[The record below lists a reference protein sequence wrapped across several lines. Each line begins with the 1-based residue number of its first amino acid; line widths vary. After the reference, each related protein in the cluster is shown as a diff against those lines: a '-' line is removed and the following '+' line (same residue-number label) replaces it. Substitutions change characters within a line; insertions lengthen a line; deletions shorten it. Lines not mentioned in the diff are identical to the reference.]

1 MPAGA
6 REGETRER
14 KGKVEGTKVQRRKR
28 LKGLFA
34 LLTFLTLQPCG
45 VQATRE
51 AAPPDE
57 MVLIPA
63 GKFLMGSSPKDGR
76 VGFTVGVDELP
87 QHTVDLKAYFID
99 RYEVTAKKYR
109 MFIEATGRKP
119 PGDPRFPE
127 IYPWAREGGV
137 PKEIENN
144 PVIYVSWNDAAS
156 FCEWAGKRLPTEA
169 EWEKAA
175 RGTDGRIWP
184 WGNIFDPQKANV
196 QEYKAGGTLG
206 VGSFPKGVSPYGVY
220 DMAGNVAE
228 WTADWYQAYPG
239 SKLVRGAFGKTR
251 VVKGGAYTLPGEP
264 YARSASRSMARDPE
278 KRHRSIGF
286 RCAMDIK

>member
-6 REGETRER
+6 RAGETRER
-14 KGKVEGTKVQRRKR
+14 KGKVEGTKVQRCKR
-28 LKGLFA
+28 LKGLFV
-34 LLTFLTLQPCG
+34 LITFLTLQPFNIG
-45 VQATRE
+45 ATRE
-51 AAPPDE
+51 APPDD

-76 VGFTVGVDELP
+76 VGFSVGVDELP
-87 QHTVDLKAYFID
+87 QHAVDLKAYYID

-109 MFIEATGRKP
+109 KFIEATGRKP

-137 PKEIENN
+137 PKEFENN
-144 PVIYVSWNDAAS
+144 PVIYVSWNDAES
-156 FCEWAGKRLPTEA
+156 YCEWAGRRLPTEA

-184 WGNIFDPQKANV
+184 WGNIFDSQKANV
-196 QEYKAGGTLG
+196 QEYKAGGTLA

-239 SKLVRGAFGKTR
+239 SKLVRSAFGKNK

-264 YARSASRSMARDPE
+264 YARSASRTMARDPE

-286 RCAMDIK
+286 RCAKDAK

>member
-1 MPAGA
+1 
-6 REGETRER
+6 
-14 KGKVEGTKVQRRKR
+14 
-28 LKGLFA
+28 
-34 LLTFLTLQPCG
+34 
-45 VQATRE
+45 
-51 AAPPDE
+51 

-87 QHTVDLKAYFID
+87 QHTVDLGAYFID
-99 RYEVTAKKYR
+99 RYEVTAKQYGP
-109 MFIEATGRKP
+109 FIEATGRKP

-137 PKEIENN
+137 PKEFENH
-144 PVIYVSWNDAAS
+144 PIIYVSWDDAEAY
-156 FCEWAGKRLPTEA
+156 CRWAGKRLPTEE

-184 WGNIFDPQKANV
+184 WGNIFDPRKANV
-196 QEYKAGGTLG
+196 QEYKSGGTLP

-239 SKLVRGAFGKTR
+239 SRLVRSAFGKNK

-264 YARSASRSMARDPE
+264 YARSASRTMAREPGM
-278 KRHRSIGF
+278 RHRSIGF
-286 RCAMDIK
+286 RCAKDLK

>member
-1 MPAGA
+1 MLAGA
-6 REGETRER
+6 REGEIRER
-14 KGKVEGTKVQRRKR
+14 KGKVEGAKVQRLKR
-28 LKGLFA
+28 LNGLFA
-34 LLTFLTLQPCG
+34 VLTVLSIALCNL
-45 VQATRE
+45 E
-51 AAPPDE
+51 AARAAAPDD

-87 QHTVDLKAYFID
+87 QHTVDLKAYYID
-99 RYEVTAKKYR
+99 RYEVTAKQYR
-109 MFIEATGRKP
+109 KFIEATGRKP

-137 PKEIENN
+137 PKEFENN
-144 PVIYVSWNDAAS
+144 PVIYVSWEDAEAYCQWS
-156 FCEWAGKRLPTEA
+156 GKRLPTEA

-196 QEYKAGGTLG
+196 QEYKAGGTLA

-239 SKLVRGAFGKTR
+239 SKLARGAFGKTR
-251 VVKGGAYTLPGEP
+251 VVTGGAYTLPGEP
-264 YARSASRSMARDPE
+264 YARSASRTMARDPE

-286 RCAMDIK
+286 RCAKDLK